1 MIRRTEDVAH
11 PPTSGRAC
19 YAYSFDRE
27 TFRGRFATRR
37 DAVAAAEVA
46 LEERTAATDTI
57 WVGRRVEAR
66 PPTAA
71 MGQVVTKEL
80 RRRQSEAGEVPAAVT
95 PDAIEDLNRRLEA
108 LLGEWLADHN
118 LLPEARIEEISE
130 HPVPLVSHVADSG
143 QQEVQLI
150 GVEG

>member
-1 MIRRTEDVAH
+1 MTCRTEDVAP

-46 LEERTAATDTI
+46 LEERKDATEAI

-66 PPTAA
+66 PPTGA
-71 MGQVVTKEL
+71 MGQFVTNEL
-80 RRRQSEAGEVPAAVT
+80 RRRQVEAGEAPTSVNAKAA
-95 PDAIEDLNRRLEA
+95 EDLDCRLET
-108 LLGEWLADHN
+108 LLNDWLGDHD
-118 LLPEARIEEISE
+118 LLPEARVEEISE
-130 HPVPLVSHVADSG
+130 HPVPLVAHVADSG